1 MGNGLHGSKGV
12 GFVQG
17 RMAGGEGGGSKCSR
31 LAAFG
36 GDFFA
41 QLSPFAP
48 FKGGKGAAQQGQE
61 FDKGFCA

>member
-17 RMAGGEGGGSKCSR
+17 RMAGGEGGCGKRSR

-41 QLSPFAP
+41 QLSSFAP
-48 FKGGKGAAQQGQE
+48 FKGGKGAAQ
-61 FDKGFCA
+61 